1 MIAQILLKLFIFQ
14 KEWLNL
20 LATMVAKKKK
30 QSLGNP
36 EDHYATLITNISAHQ
51 SKAKFIDVT
60 FLCKGGKAV
69 SANKVNEL
77 K

>member
-1 MIAQILLKLFIFQ
+1 
-14 KEWLNL
+14 
-20 LATMVAKKKK
+20 MVAKKKK

-36 EDHYATLITNISAHQ
+36 EVHYAALITNISAHQ
-51 SKAKFIDVT
+51 TKAKFIDVT
-60 FLCKGGKAV
+60 FLCQGGKAV